1 MEIFTT
7 NSSRLEEKET
17 FPLYLETIFLI
28 EIIPKP
34 CIEESFFVVMMEP
47 FLYFNFFIICIGCMN
62 AKMILCRI
70 TAYTLGQNAV

>member
-17 FPLYLETIFLI
+17 FPFFLI

-47 FLYFNFFIICIGCMN
+47 FLYFNFLLYVLD
-62 AKMILCRI
+62 A
-70 TAYTLGQNAV
+70 

>member
-34 CIEESFFVVMMEP
+34 CIEESFFCSYDGVR
-47 FLYFNFFIICIGCMN
+47 FYIFNFLLYVLD
-62 AKMILCRI
+62 A
-70 TAYTLGQNAV
+70 

>member
-1 MEIFTT
+1 MEIFTM

-47 FLYFNFFIICIGCMN
+47 FLYFNFLLYVLD
-62 AKMILCRI
+62 A
-70 TAYTLGQNAV
+70 

>member
-7 NSSRLEEKET
+7 NSLRLEEKET

-34 CIEESFFVVMMEP
+34 CIEESFFVDMMEP
-47 FLYFNFFIICIGCMN
+47 FLKFYIFFYVMDE
-62 AKMILCRI
+62 
-70 TAYTLGQNAV
+70 